1 MLRLP
6 RSIRLAIAFACVAL
20 IAPLAAPA
28 DASAEAK
35 GKQAKHAS
43 VGAPNRGTLRG
54 GIRLK
59 STKHL
64 KVREGART
72 WGLPQLTR
80 ALQRAATRVNKKHGR
95 SVLLVGDL
103 SKKGGGE
110 LDGHKSHQTGR
121 DADVGF
127 YATNSRGKPITLK
140 RFVAFDGAGKARS
153 GREHPSWPRFDD
165 ARNWTFVEALLEDR
179 DANVKY
185 LFVSGALRARLLAYA
200 ARKGAPKELIDRA
213 SAAML
218 SPKDADAHDDHFHVR
233 IACPEAMRGTCQDES
248 FVRGNGSADPYD

>member
-6 RSIRLAIAFACVAL
+6 RAIPLALAFAFAAL
-20 IAPLAAPA
+20 STPLAAPA
-28 DASAEAK
+28 DALAETT
-35 GKQAKHAS
+35 GKQGKHAS

-54 GIRLK
+54 GLRLK
-59 STKHL
+59 SSKHL

-103 SKKGGGE
+103 SKKGGGS

-140 RFVAFDGAGKARS
+140 RFVAFDGAGKAR
-153 GREHPSWPRFDD
+153 GEPSWPRFDD

-179 DANVKY
+179 DASVKY

-200 ARKGAPKELIDRA
+200 TKKAAPKELIDRA
-213 SAAML
+213 AAVMI
-218 SPKDADAHDDHFHVR
+218 SPKEADAHDDHFHVR
-233 IACPEAMRGTCQDES
+233 IACPEATRGTCHEES
-248 FVRGNGSADPYD
+248 FVRSGGSADPYD